1 MTSPKPANAPEN
13 GLTPTASQTVGPFFH
28 FALSPDAT
36 LGRIA
41 GPGTNGDHVR
51 LRLRVLDG
59 DGVPVPDALIEIY
72 QADATG
78 AYGPSNGRGSFSG
91 FGRLATNADGVCVF
105 ETIRPGRLPDGQG
118 GMQASHLAVC
128 VFARGLLR
136 QLYTRIYFAE
146 DPRLTEDRVLA
157 LVPSERRATLLAT
170 ADVQQTGT
178 WTFDVRLQGERETVF
193 FDV

>member
-1 MTSPKPANAPEN
+1 MSFQKPADAVEN

-41 GPGTNGDHVR
+41 GPGTNGEHVR
-51 LRLRVLDG
+51 LRVRVLDG
-59 DGVPVPDALIEIY
+59 DGVPVPDALIEVY

-78 AYGPSNGRGSFSG
+78 AYGPSNNRESFSG
-91 FGRLATNADGVCVF
+91 FGRLATNADGTCVF
-105 ETIRPGRLPDGQG
+105 ETIRPGRVPDGQG
-118 GMQASHLAVC
+118 GMQAPHLAVC

-136 QLYTRIYFAE
+136 QLYTRIYFAG
-146 DPRLTEDRVLA
+146 DPCLSEDRLLA
-157 LVPSERRATLLAT
+157 LVPSERRTTLMAS
-170 ADVQQTGT
+170 ADPHESGT

-193 FDV
+193 FDL